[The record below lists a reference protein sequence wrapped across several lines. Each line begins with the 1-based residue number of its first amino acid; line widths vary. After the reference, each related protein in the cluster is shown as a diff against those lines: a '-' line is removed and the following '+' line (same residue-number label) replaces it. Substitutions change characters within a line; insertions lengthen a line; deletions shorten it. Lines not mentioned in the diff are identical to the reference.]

1 MSPTGRANARPA
13 TSAVMTGSTTS
24 GTTLTP
30 PQISLRSSGV
40 IRHQFVLRPT
50 LFCSQR
56 TNRNRANQRAAIL
69 NNEFTSCCA
78 QDIALLIRAT
88 LVARQLLLAVLT
100 CSASFNMFL
109 LQAI

>member
-78 QDIALLIRAT
+78 PDIALLIRAT
-88 LVARQLLLAVLT
+88 LAARQLLLDVLT
-100 CSASFNMFL
+100 STDCFRLFFG
-109 LQAI
+109 QAL